1 MVNLPLPIPPQLPS
15 PMTHKEEPQRQVV
28 SLISQR
34 RGSRD
39 LHVIPSTRRTVSS
52 DVRGQRVDKQNRDLK
67 RSQSD
72 KRRTRVDNVGIPEP
86 SEIEIQLT
94 HRKPRSNSGKVLEPQ
109 KKRES
114 LTNRKPGASGR
125 VVKPKKR
132 RKSIST
138 INDESPYYSIPPDS
152 KTISMKISSD
162 KDDERSSS
170 PEYEVLIH
178 PNSSALG
185 ISNITIKSNENKDTL
200 TTPQH
205 TSAPL
210 DESNI
215 KTRYEEDTNI
225 VTTLPSTQSL
235 SVTNELTSPEE
246 DKNIIT
252 SSPSRHRSIHLNPS
266 VIVISNATALS
277 KEEMNVSSNVTL
289 NQPPPSKPHI
299 PVVIDRPLNIIN
311 DNEVQKEEC
320 KSEEETIE
328 EDKDGDDD
336 SPTSLRD
343 VKIN

>member
-1 MVNLPLPIPPQLPS
+1 MVNLRLPIPPQLPS

-39 LHVIPSTRRTVSS
+39 LHVIPSTRRTISS
-52 DVRGQRVDKQNRDLK
+52 DVRGQRVDKKIRDLE

-72 KRRTRVDNVGIPEP
+72 KWRTRVDNVRIPEP
-86 SEIEIQLT
+86 SEIGEQLT
-94 HRKPRSNSGKVLEPQ
+94 HRKPRSNSGKVLEPR

-132 RKSIST
+132 RKSISK

-185 ISNITIKSNENKDTL
+185 ISNLKIKSNENKDTL

-205 TSAPL
+205 TSAP
-210 DESNI
+210 
-215 KTRYEEDTNI
+215 
-225 VTTLPSTQSL
+225 

-277 KEEMNVSSNVTL
+277 KEEMNVSNNITL

-328 EDKDGDDD
+328 EDIDGDDD
-336 SPTSLRD
+336 SPTSLTD
-343 VKIN
+343 VKII

>member
-52 DVRGQRVDKQNRDLK
+52 DVRGQRVDK
-67 RSQSD
+67 QSD

-185 ISNITIKSNENKDTL
+185 ISNITIKSNENKDIL

-215 KTRYEEDTNI
+215 KTQYEEDTNI

-277 KEEMNVSSNVTL
+277 KEEMNVSSNITL